1 MLRYADK
8 MVREATPGP
17 AREVKGADAAAN
29 RRFAVSCRGNTDP
42 ASRIG
47 AAPCSL
53 K

>member
-8 MVREATPGP
+8 MVRGAAPGP
-17 AREVKGADAAAN
+17 VREVKGADAAAN
-29 RRFAVSCRGNTDP
+29 RRFAATCLGNTDP